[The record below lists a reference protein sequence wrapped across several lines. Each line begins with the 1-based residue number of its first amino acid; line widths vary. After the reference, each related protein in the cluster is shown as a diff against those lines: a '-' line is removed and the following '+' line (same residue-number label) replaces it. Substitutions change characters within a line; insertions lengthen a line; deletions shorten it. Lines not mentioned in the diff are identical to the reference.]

1 MSTHEMAEETKV
13 TIVVINKDEEA
24 WVSQSPSL
32 ENAAR
37 TAFSPQSYLFVP
49 GSRPERFERALSS
62 GADAVIVDLED
73 AVEPEAKDAARAA
86 IANWVSRRHPVL
98 VRINARGT
106 PWFEQDAKL
115 GALEGVAGIVLPKA
129 ECAEDVT
136 SAIAL
141 ARRRVPVYPL
151 IESAQGMWNAMAIAK
166 APFVK
171 RLMFGTL
178 DFIAEMGMPDDG
190 EPLNHYRSQ
199 LALISRVAGIDAPVD
214 GVTPDIHDLA
224 RIERDALNGK
234 RLGFGAKLCIHPK
247 QIEPVHRCYR
257 PSEQELA
264 WAARVAEAASKA
276 GAGAITVDGKMV
288 DRPVMLRAQQI
299 IALAAAIQ
307 QQAEKTE
314 VPAA

>member
-1 MSTHEMAEETKV
+1 MASDV
-13 TIVVINKDEEA
+13 HVA
-24 WVSQSPSL
+24 PGLAPSR
-32 ENAAR
+32 ENAAQA
-37 TAFSPQSYLFVP
+37 AFSPQSYLFVP

-73 AVEPEAKDAARAA
+73 AVEPSAKDAAREA
-86 IANWVSRRHPVL
+86 IASWVSRCHPVL
-98 VRINARGT
+98 VRINARTT
-106 PWFEQDAKL
+106 PWFEQDARL
-115 GALEGVAGIVLPKA
+115 GALDGVAGIVLPKA

-136 SAIAL
+136 SVVAI

-151 IESAQGMWNAMAIAK
+151 IESAQGMWNAMAIAR

-178 DFIAEMGMPDDG
+178 DFIADMDMPDDG

-199 LALISRVAGIDAPVD
+199 LALISRVAGIEAPVD
-214 GVTPDIHDLA
+214 GVTPDIHDLE

-247 QIEPVHRCYR
+247 QIEAVHRCYR

-264 WAARVAEAASKA
+264 WAARVADAASKA

-288 DRPVMLRAQQI
+288 DRPVMLRAQRML
-299 IALAAAIQ
+299 ALAATLK
-307 QQAEKTE
+307 QQAETPK
-314 VPAA
+314 VVA

>member
-1 MSTHEMAEETKV
+1 M
-13 TIVVINKDEEA
+13 
-24 WVSQSPSL
+24 VSDDRIAQSLAPL
-32 ENAAR
+32 RDDTAQA
-37 TAFSPQSYLFVP
+37 AFSPQSYLFVP
-49 GSRPERFERALSS
+49 GSRPERFEKALAG

-73 AVEPEAKDAARAA
+73 AVEPAAKEAARDA

-98 VRINARGT
+98 VRINGRAT

-115 GALEGVAGIVLPKA
+115 GALDGVAGIVLPKA
-129 ECAEDVT
+129 ECAEDVAST
-136 SAIAL
+136 IAI

-151 IESAQGMWNAMAIAK
+151 IESAQGMWNALAIAK
-166 APFVK
+166 APFVA

-199 LALISRVAGIDAPVD
+199 LALISRVAGIEAPVD

-247 QIEPVHRCYR
+247 QIEAVHRCYR
-257 PSEQELA
+257 PGEQELA
-264 WAARVAEAASKA
+264 WAMRVADAASKA
-276 GAGAITVDGKMV
+276 DAGAITVDGKMV
-288 DRPVMLRAQQI
+288 DRPVMLRAQRI
-299 IALAAAIQ
+299 IALAAML
-307 QQAEKTE
+307 EKQSGG
-314 VPAA
+314 AAA

>member
-1 MSTHEMAEETKV
+1 MGIATPDGHDA
-13 TIVVINKDEEA
+13 DY
-24 WVSQSPSL
+24 
-32 ENAAR
+32 NADDTGRA
-37 TAFSPQSYLFVP
+37 TFSPQSYLFVP

-73 AVEPEAKDAARAA
+73 AVAHDAKDAAREA
-86 IANWVSRRHPVL
+86 IANWVSHRHPVL
-98 VRINARGT
+98 VRINARAT
-106 PWFEQDAKL
+106 QWFEQDAKL
-115 GALEGVAGIVLPKA
+115 GALDGVAGIVLPKA
-129 ECAEDVT
+129 ECAEDVA
-136 SAIAL
+136 SVIAL
-141 ARRRVPVYPL
+141 ARRSVPVYPL
-151 IESAQGMWNAMAIAK
+151 IESARGMWNAMDIAK
-166 APFVK
+166 AQCVK

-234 RLGFGAKLCIHPK
+234 RLGFGAKLCIHPQ

-276 GAGAITVDGKMV
+276 DAGAITVDGKMV
-288 DRPVMLRAQQI
+288 DRPVLLRAQQI
-299 IALAAAIQ
+299 IALAASLK
-307 QQAEKTE
+307 QQAEKTR
-314 VPAA
+314 